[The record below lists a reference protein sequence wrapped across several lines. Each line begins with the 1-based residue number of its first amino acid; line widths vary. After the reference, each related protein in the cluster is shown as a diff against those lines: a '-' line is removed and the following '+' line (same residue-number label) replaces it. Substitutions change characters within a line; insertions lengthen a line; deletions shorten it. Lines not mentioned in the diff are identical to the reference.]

1 MIRKVFMYIR
11 GIYKYYQD
19 GISDVLLI
27 RKKVFQE
34 EQNISRELDE
44 DEYDKDALFVMIYDI
59 ESSDTNL
66 SNGLAVATGR
76 LIRDEKN
83 NYKIGRIAVIKE
95 KRGLQYGDMVVR
107 MLVNKAFM
115 NGAEK
120 VYVGAQ
126 IYAVGF
132 YEKIGFESCNEEYM
146 DLGKKHL
153 KMVLFQNRFCTKCN
167 EE

>member
-1 MIRKVFMYIR
+1 MFRKVFMYIK

-27 RKKVFQE
+27 RRKVFQE
-34 EQNISRELDE
+34 EQHISRELDE
-44 DEYDKDALFVMIYDI
+44 DEYDKNALFVVIYDI
-59 ESSDTNL
+59 ESSHSNL
-66 SNGLAVATGR
+66 ANGLAVATGR
-76 LIRDEKN
+76 LIRDEQG
-83 NYKIGRIAVIKE
+83 NYKIGRIAVLKE

-107 MLVNKAFM
+107 MLVSKAFM

-126 IYAVGF
+126 IYATGF
-132 YEKIGFESCNEEYM
+132 YEKIGFMSCGEEYNE
-146 DLGKKHL
+146 LGKKHL